1 MLVRSFVR
9 SYAAVA
15 ACLLAVTG
23 FGCAAEKAPVT
34 VFMYS
39 EYIDPKVP
47 EEFEKATGYKL
58 NIEVYEGMDEMQA
71 KLRAGAVNQYDVVV
85 ATDVMV
91 KQLVALKLVQPL
103 DQKLIPNGKNV
114 DPQLASPA
122 YDQGNQY
129 SYPYQW
135 GTIGLL
141 YDTSKVPAGAPTWKW
156 IFDSSA
162 QVGPFVLMDEM
173 RPMLGIALK
182 FQGRSMN
189 SRSPAEVK
197 AAVDLLIATKGSK
210 KCQGFAGAVD
220 GKNKVVAGELVAAVV
235 YNGDAVRALGDKPG
249 LAYSVPVEG
258 SNIWVDNMLVTSK
271 APNLAGAHAFINY
284 ALDPK
289 VAAQISNFNRY
300 ATPVKPA
307 MEFITPEDKANPA
320 IYPTADTMK
329 TLQGLDDVDKD
340 TRLYNE
346 AWTTVKAQ

>member
-9 SYAAVA
+9 SYASVA

-23 FGCAAEKAPVT
+23 FGFAAEKAPVT
-34 VFMYS
+34 VYMYS

-58 NIEVYEGMDEMQA
+58 NIEVYEAQEEMLS

-91 KQLVALKLVQPL
+91 KQLVALKLVQAL
-103 DQKLIPNGKNV
+103 DQKQIPNGKNL
-114 DPQLASPA
+114 DPQLANPG
-122 YDQGNQY
+122 YDPGNAY

-141 YDTSKVPAGAPTWKW
+141 YQTDKVPAGKPTWKW
-156 IFDSSA
+156 IYDPA
-162 QVGPFVLMDEM
+162 QQIGPFTFMDEM
-173 RPMLGIALK
+173 RSTLGITLK
-182 FQGRSMN
+182 FQGKSMN
-189 SRSPAEVK
+189 TRAPGEVK
-197 AAVDLLIATKGSK
+197 AAADLLIATKGSK
-210 KCQGFAGAVD
+210 KCQGFAGGVD

-235 YNGDAVRALGDKPG
+235 YNGDAVRALGEKPG
-249 LAYSVPVEG
+249 LAYAVPVEG

-271 APNLAGAHAFINY
+271 APNAAGAHAFINY
-284 ALDPK
+284 TLDAK

-307 MEFITPEDKANPA
+307 MEFITPEDKANLA
-320 IYPTADTMK
+320 IYPDADTMK